1 MAHLVL
7 VGMMGVGKSSVGRR
21 LSNRLGRPFVDVD
34 KVIEERQ
41 GRTIPEIFAADGE
54 AAFRAIESAM
64 VAEVMAAPEAS
75 VVAFGGGAVLD
86 AGNRERA
93 REAGVVVWLQAT
105 PKDLARRVSGGQTVR
120 PLLTGPRPATEVIA
134 ELLAT
139 REDAYRAA
147 AHHCI
152 ETSGRSPGAV
162 ATAVIAAAGLT
173 EVQAVKKQRSGP

>member
-21 LSNRLGRPFVDVD
+21 LANRLGRPFVDLD
-34 KVIEERQ
+34 KVIEDRQ

-54 AAFRAIESAM
+54 DAFRAIESAL
-64 VAEVMAAPEAS
+64 VAEMMAAPEES

-86 AGNRERA
+86 PGNRDRA

-105 PKDLARRVSGGQTVR
+105 PKDLARRVSGGHTVR
-120 PLLTGPRPATEVIA
+120 PLLAGPRPAHEVIA

-147 AHHCI
+147 AHHCV

-173 EVQAVKKQRSGP
+173 EVQPTKKQGKP